1 MKYMMFVCTDTEPDP
16 PSGDPKLDDV
26 EDWVERHDASGARVL
41 GDALR
46 PIADATTVRMRGGKV
61 LVTDGPFAE
70 TREWIAGFDILECA
84 DLDEAIEIASQHP
97 MARFGRLELRPFWD
111 DDDRRTDRV
120 TDRSARR
127 PTSTAR
133 SPTRWPRSGCAS
145 SPR

>member
-16 PSGDPKLDDV
+16 PTGDPKLDDV
-26 EDWVERHDASGARVL
+26 DDWVERHDASGARVM

-46 PIADATTVRMRGGKV
+46 PIADATTVRKRGGKV

-84 DLDEAIEIASQHP
+84 DLDEAIDIASQHP

-111 DDDRRTDRV
+111 GE
-120 TDRSARR
+120 
-127 PTSTAR
+127 PG
-133 SPTRWPRSGCAS
+133 SPAS
-145 SPR
+145 